1 MKDIIRKFSAEY
13 YPEMLEFCKKIVK
26 TPSESGY
33 EGDVAELFQQEMLK
47 LGYDEVFT
55 DDWGNVVGIVKGTR
69 PGPVIMYNG
78 HMDAVTP
85 GDPAAWEGYD
95 PYGAEIDESP
105 MIDILTGEEE
115 MTTVIHGRGT
125 GDLKCNLASQVYAG
139 AILARM
145 KKEGIDFSGTFL
157 LTAVVLEENGEM
169 MGTIKLCEE
178 ALPARGIEPDAMVCC
193 EPSSMRMMLGHRG
206 RMEIKVVVKGQSC
219 HGSSPWL
226 GINAVE
232 KSAKLIQRVHDMIWS
247 KTDEDP
253 ALGRPGI
260 ALTMYHCEPN
270 ELCIVP
276 DKCTIVYDRRLIP
289 GETTESAVREI
300 QDIIDALA
308 AEDPDFMAEVSIN
321 ENLRRAYTGKEDV
334 IESAKEVWII
344 DKDHPFIQACTEGL
358 EELGEPIIYD
368 YWPFSTDIPML
379 SARMGKPAIGYGPGQ
394 EYLIHTPH
402 EKVRL
407 DYLERSLPAYTM
419 MYLKASERITPADC
433 G

>member
-1 MKDIIRKFSAEY
+1 MKETVKKYASQLFPD
-13 YPEMLEFCKKIVK
+13 MLDFCKKIIM
-26 TPSESGY
+26 TPSESGH
-33 EGDVAELFQQEMLK
+33 EGDVAKLFKDEMIK

-55 DDWGNVVGIVKGTR
+55 DDWGNVTGIVKGTA

-85 GDPAAWEGYD
+85 GDISAWEGYD
-95 PYGAEIDESP
+95 PYGAEIDESL
-105 MIDILTGEEE
+105 IQNVLTGQEEVAR
-115 MTTVIHGRGT
+115 VIHGRGS

-139 AILARM
+139 AILAMM
-145 KKEGIDFSGTFL
+145 KRDGVGFSGTFL
-157 LTAVVLEENGEM
+157 LAAVVLEENGEM

-178 ALPARGIEPDAMVCC
+178 TLPEKRIEPDAMVCC
-193 EPSSMRMMLGHRG
+193 EPSSMKMMLGHRG
-206 RMEIKVVVKGQSC
+206 RMEIKVVVKGRSC

-226 GINAVE
+226 GVNAVE

-247 KTDEDP
+247 KTAEDP
-253 ALGRPGI
+253 YLGKPGI

-276 DKCTIVYDRRLIP
+276 DRCTIVYDRRLIP
-289 GETTESAVREI
+289 GETTDGAIREI
-300 QDIIDALA
+300 QDIVDELSK
-308 AEDPDFMAEVSIN
+308 EDPDFIAEVSVN
-321 ENLRRAYTGKEDV
+321 ENMRTSYTGKSDV

-344 DKDHPFIQACTEGL
+344 EREHPFVKACTAGL
-358 EELGEPIIYD
+358 EELDEPIMYD

-379 SARMGKPAIGYGPGQ
+379 AVRMNKPVIGYGPGQ

-407 DYLERSLPAYTM
+407 DYLERSLPANVM
-419 MYLKASERITPADC
+419 MYLKASLLPPDSFKA
-433 G
+433 

>member
-1 MKDIIRKFSAEY
+1 MKETVKKYASQLFPD
-13 YPEMLEFCKKIVK
+13 MLDFCKKIIM
-26 TPSESGY
+26 TPSESGH
-33 EGDVAELFQQEMLK
+33 EGDVAKLFKDEMIK

-55 DDWGNVVGIVKGTR
+55 DDWGNVIGIVKGTA

-85 GDPAAWEGYD
+85 GDISAWEGYD
-95 PYGAEIDESP
+95 PYGAEIDESL
-105 MIDILTGEEE
+105 IQNVLTGQEEVAR
-115 MTTVIHGRGT
+115 VIHGRGS

-139 AILARM
+139 AILAMM
-145 KKEGIDFSGTFL
+145 KRDGVGFSGTFL
-157 LTAVVLEENGEM
+157 LAAVVLEENGEM

-178 ALPARGIEPDAMVCC
+178 TLPEKRIEPDAMVCC
-193 EPSSMRMMLGHRG
+193 EPSSMKMMLGHRG
-206 RMEIKVVVKGQSC
+206 RMEIKVVVKGRSC

-226 GINAVE
+226 GVNAVE

-247 KTDEDP
+247 KTAEDP
-253 ALGRPGI
+253 YLGKPGI

-276 DKCTIVYDRRLIP
+276 DRCTIVYDRRLIP
-289 GETTESAVREI
+289 GETTDGAIREI
-300 QDIIDALA
+300 QDIVDELSK
-308 AEDPDFMAEVSIN
+308 EDPDFIAEVSVN
-321 ENLRRAYTGKEDV
+321 ENMRTSYTGKSDV

-344 DKDHPFIQACTEGL
+344 EREHPFVKACTAGL
-358 EELGEPIIYD
+358 EELDEPIMYD

-379 SARMGKPAIGYGPGQ
+379 AVRMNKPVIGYGPGQ

-407 DYLERSLPAYTM
+407 DYLERSLPANVM
-419 MYLKASERITPADC
+419 MYLKASLLPPDSFKA
-433 G
+433 